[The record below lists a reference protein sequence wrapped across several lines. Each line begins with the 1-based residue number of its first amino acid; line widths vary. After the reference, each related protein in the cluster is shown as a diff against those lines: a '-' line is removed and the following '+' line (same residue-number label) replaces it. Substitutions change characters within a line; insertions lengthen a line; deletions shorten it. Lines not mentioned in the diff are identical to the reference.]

1 MMMKNQDIHE
11 FMDRCDRQKNLN
23 SLFEDFG
30 RVITKR
36 GFHSYIYTGLPAV
49 GDDVEPYVVKNAWS
63 PQWTAQFR
71 ERRYFADDPVSRWSF
86 SQSKPFTWKT
96 AREMTKATARTKEI
110 QQEAS
115 RYGMSDGIV
124 FPMFDPNSWQSVIS
138 LATDDKGGLAKDQ
151 IGDLYLLSSYCAM
164 TASSLLRSADQP
176 DRRLTD
182 REKEILQWVSRGKT
196 DWEIATILRM
206 SEGSVTQRLV
216 RIREILDVTNK
227 AQTVSRAIRLGLINA
242 D

>member
-1 MMMKNQDIHE
+1 MKNQDIYE
-11 FMDRCDRQKNLN
+11 FMERCDDQKNIDD
-23 SLFEDFG
+23 LFDDFG
-30 RVITKR
+30 RVVAKR

-49 GDDVEPYVVKNAWS
+49 GDDVDPYVVKNAW
-63 PQWTAQFR
+63 PPEWTEQFR
-71 ERRYFADDPVSRWSF
+71 ERKYFAHDPVSRWSL

-96 AREMTKATARTKEI
+96 AREMTKATVHSKEI
-110 QQEAS
+110 KQEAS
-115 RYGMSDGIV
+115 RYGLSDGIV

-138 LATDDKGGLAKDQ
+138 LATDDKGGLAKEQ

-164 TASSLLRSADQP
+164 TANSLVRSADQA

-206 SEGSVTQRLV
+206 TEGSVTQRLV